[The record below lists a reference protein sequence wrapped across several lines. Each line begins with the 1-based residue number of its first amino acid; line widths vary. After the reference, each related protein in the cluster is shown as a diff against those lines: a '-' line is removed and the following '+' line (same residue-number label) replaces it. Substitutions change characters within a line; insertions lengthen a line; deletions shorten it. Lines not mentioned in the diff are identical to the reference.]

1 MSLESSCRTYQTGH
15 APQIGEL
22 TMTDKEFVMS
32 IYPNARIVEN
42 KGITDLKYKM
52 MWAESNSYSS
62 YSLLALTGVLGSE
75 EYLWRVA
82 AERIRQDM
90 LYSLVK

>member
-1 MSLESSCRTYQTGH
+1 
-15 APQIGEL
+15 
-22 TMTDKEFVMS
+22 MTDKEFVMS

-52 MWAESNSYSS
+52 LWAESNS